1 MKDTRANFAHT
12 VVDNNVYVFGGIGNY
27 GPNPENAH
35 EPQLVT
41 NICEKYD
48 PKADEWTT
56 IQIQNAFPVG
66 AFGWCVLDSP
76 EKIMVFG
83 GTDGDFL

>member
-56 IQIQNAFPVG
+56 I
-66 AFGWCVLDSP
+66 
-76 EKIMVFG
+76 
-83 GTDGDFL
+83 